1 MLASKKTMK
10 EFIKDDQGSWVM
22 VFVVALMMLFTLM
35 RVLGGEAPKGRG
47 AQAPGELQTAGF
59 VNSEP
64 KKCNP
69 VVAVSVD
76 VEGRNEVLTALH
88 NVITAFSEKP
98 RC

>member
-10 EFIKDDQGSWVM
+10 EFINDDQGSWVM

-47 AQAPGELQTAGF
+47 AEMPNELQTTGF
-59 VNSEP
+59 VKSEP
-64 KKCNP
+64 VKCAP
-69 VVAVSVD
+69 VIAVSVD
-76 VEGRNEVLTALH
+76 VDGRNEVMTAIE
-88 NVITAFSEKP
+88 NVVTAFGRKP